1 MSTKLSRRKQS
12 HKLVAPLVAG
22 FICMAMAG
30 PVIAGKHYEEKNLKA
45 GADGFRHL
53 VGEDLTG
60 LLVNRTLLLRHKRN
74 KDIKIF
80 MFHHQNGDQYI
91 KVLGVN
97 KFKGKIFKAPY
108 QIRDGVRHAT
118 SISTGEAIRSRFYG
132 NDDGLVWACGG
143 TRGGCSYYSEESW
156 DGDPQNLKN

>member
-1 MSTKLSRRKQS
+1 MSTKLWRRKQS
-12 HKLVAPLVAG
+12 HKLVIPLVAG

-74 KDIKIF
+74 QDIKIF
-80 MFHHQNGDQYI
+80 MFHHQNGNQYVR
-91 KVLGVN
+91 VLGVN
-97 KFKGKIFKAPY
+97 SLKGIYKTPWE
-108 QIRDGVRHAT
+108 IRDGARHGK
-118 SISTGEAIRSRFYG
+118 SIMTGEAISSRFYG
-132 NDDGLVWACGG
+132 NDDGLVWTCGG

-156 DGDPQNLKN
+156 DGDPQNLKK